1 MSRKKDKSQA
11 VRKITNKGSKTK
23 VIGRTPSYK
32 MGRAVAWESQ
42 IERDFIYLL
51 EFDPDVLS
59 YQEQPRKFQ
68 YRADGKVHSY
78 TPDLEVTTKD
88 KTLIIE
94 IKPASKAKDDE
105 HQRLFKRVAPVIEAE
120 GFEYRVVTDAMIR
133 HEPQLSNIKYLR
145 IHGRT
150 VPTTSDQLIAHSHLT
165 QHPSPTVS
173 SLMEEFTV
181 RSLPRQTVYT
191 LIYWGVIAVD
201 LNQPLT
207 PLSPLFL
214 PKGISYE

>member
-1 MSRKKDKSQA
+1 MSKKKKKTAA
-11 VRKITNKGSKTK
+11 VRPITNKGSKTK

-68 YRADGKVHSY
+68 YRADGKLHSY
-78 TPDLEVTTKD
+78 TPDFEAKTKD

-94 IKPASKAKDDE
+94 VKPAKKAREPDT
-105 HQRLFKRVAPVIEAE
+105 QRLFKLVAPVIEAE
-120 GFEYRVVTDAMIR
+120 GFEYRVVTDTMIR
-133 HEPQLSNIKYLR
+133 NEPQLSNIKYLR

-150 VPTTSDQLIAHSHLT
+150 VPTVSDQLIAHSHLT
-165 QHPSPTVS
+165 QHPTPTVH
-173 SLMEEFTV
+173 SLMEEFAG

-201 LNQPLT
+201 LGQPLT
-207 PLSPLFL
+207 PLSSLFL